1 MASDRF
7 IYVTYIRTT
16 PEKLWEALLKPEFTR
31 QYWFGI
37 TLVSDWKKG
46 APWKMV
52 FSDSTAGDG
61 GEIVDIEPEKRLVLR
76 WRSDRNS
83 ELKAEG
89 TSLCTMEIEE
99 VPGAVKLTVLH
110 EIDVPKSKLIE
121 SVSGGWPRVL
131 SNLKSLLEN
140 GEPLAEMKGCQSA
153 A

>member
-1 MASDRF
+1 MESNRF
-7 IYVTYIRTT
+7 VYVTYIRTT

-52 FSDSTAGDG
+52 FSDGTSGDG
-61 GEIVDIEPEKRLVLR
+61 GEVVEIEPEKRLVLR
-76 WRSDRNS
+76 WRSDRTP

-89 TSLCTMEIEE
+89 YSQCTMEIEQ
-99 VPGAVKLTVLH
+99 VPGSVKLTVLH
-110 EIDVPKSKLIE
+110 EIETPKSKLLE
-121 SVSGGWPRVL
+121 SVSGGWPKVL
-131 SNLKSLLEN
+131 SNLKSFLES
-140 GEPLAEMKGCQSA
+140 GVPLDGIKGCQSA